1 MMDSLTLKHKV
12 ESGNPHARL
21 PAIGFHDPIESR
33 LPLHLEPHREPIS
46 SSQLD
51 AHDIRLCSAM
61 RSVRRRWRGAAFV
74 DVARDLEH
82 GGGDSTCE
90 LGNSGAADSCR
101 KRHGA
106 FDEVVAKRDLDDGF
120 DRHDLTRRL
129 GVRQLSL
136 RVLLGWS
143 SAAMWEGDRC

>member
-74 DVARDLEH
+74 DVARDLEPVPRYVSSRNIATEVRTYTAAETRLVNWEILALPIVAGSDTEH
-82 GGGDSTCE
+82 STKSSP
-90 LGNSGAADSCR
+90 SGTWMM
-101 KRHGA
+101 
-106 FDEVVAKRDLDDGF
+106 DLID
-120 DRHDLTRRL
+120 
-129 GVRQLSL
+129 
-136 RVLLGWS
+136 
-143 SAAMWEGDRC
+143 MI